1 MSKRVK
7 WSLIIVGVLAVGF
20 IGLNAFTGGEKAVE
34 VRIEE
39 VESRD
44 LVESVTASG
53 RVNPQTKVDLSADI
67 TGRIVRL
74 AVKEG
79 DLVSR
84 GQFLL
89 QIDPQQYQAAVQ
101 RAEASLAQ
109 ARAQE
114 AQARANWLQAQRD
127 YERMHEVQLSNP
139 QLISAEELDKLE
151 TAMEVQKALHDA
163 SRYTVEQNIAAMTD
177 AEWALGRTT
186 ITAPM
191 AGRITRL
198 NVEEG
203 ETAIM
208 GTLNKDAAT
217 LLTIADMSVFETKVR
232 VDETDVSRIKLGDSA
247 VVQIDAFRDTTF
259 VGHVTEISNSSVT
272 TAATQPG
279 QETAIDYEVTIQ
291 LNNPPA
297 DTRPDFSA
305 TAKIVTAVRQ
315 NVLSVP
321 IIALTVREEEGI
333 YPEDSGAVPVTAT
346 RATTQVGQRDVEGV
360 FIVGADGRVTFQ
372 PVQVGIAG
380 ENHFEVISGLQ
391 GGERIVGGTYQAI
404 RGLTEGS
411 LVREQEQQ
419 APPTTTKGV

>member
-7 WSLIIVGVLAVGF
+7 WSLIGVGVIVVALV
-20 IGLNAFTGGEKAVE
+20 GLNAFNSGEKAVE

-39 VESRD
+39 VEARD

-53 RVNPQTKVDLSADI
+53 RSNPQTKVDLSADI

-79 DLVSR
+79 DQVTR

-89 QIDPQQYQAAVQ
+89 QIDPQQYQASVQ
-101 RAEASLAQ
+101 RSEASLAQ

-127 YERMHEVQLSNP
+127 LERMLEVQKANP

-151 TAMEVQKALHDA
+151 TTVEVQKALHDA
-163 SRYTVEQNIAAMTD
+163 SRYTVEQNVAAMKD
-177 AEWALGRTT
+177 AQWALGRTT

-191 AGRITRL
+191 SGRITRL

-217 LLTIADMSVFETKVR
+217 LLTTADMSVFETKER
-232 VDETDVSRIKLGDSA
+232 VDDRDVSCLKLTDPA

-259 VGHVTEISNSSVT
+259 VGRVTEISNSSVT
-272 TAATQPG
+272 TAASQPG
-279 QETAIDYEVTIQ
+279 QESAVDYEVTIQ
-291 LNNPPA
+291 LDEPPA

-305 TAKIVTAVRQ
+305 TAKVVTAVRR

-321 IIALTVREEEGI
+321 IIALTVREEEGLQA
-333 YPEDSGAVPVTAT
+333 EDSGAVPVTAT
-346 RATTQVGQRDVEGV
+346 RATTRVGQRDVEGV
-360 FIVGADGRVTFQ
+360 FIVGADNRVTFR
-372 PVQVGIAG
+372 PVSVGIAG

-411 LVREQEQQ
+411 LVREQAKAES
-419 APPTTTKGV
+419 PTPTKGD

>member
-7 WSLIIVGVLAVGF
+7 WSVAAVAVVA
-20 IGLNAFTGGEKAVE
+20 IAVVILTAFNRGEKAVE

-39 VESRD
+39 VEARD

-53 RVNPQTKVDLSADI
+53 RINPQSKVDLSADI

-79 DLVSR
+79 DLVTE

-89 QIDPQQYQAAVQ
+89 QIDPQQFQATVQ
-101 RAEASLAQ
+101 RAEAALSQ

-127 YERMHEVQLSNP
+127 HERMLEVQKANA
-139 QLISAEELDKLE
+139 QLISAEELDKLG
-151 TAMEVQKALHDA
+151 TTVEVQKALHDA
-163 SRYTVEQNIAAMTD
+163 ARYTVEQNVAAVRD
-177 AEWALGRTT
+177 ARWALSRTT

-198 NVEEG
+198 NVESG

-232 VDETDVSRIKLGDSA
+232 VDETDVSRIKIGDSA

-259 VGHVTEISNSSVT
+259 VGRVTEISNSSVT
-272 TAATQPG
+272 TAASQPG
-279 QETAIDYEVTIQ
+279 QETAIDYEVTVQ
-291 LNNPPA
+291 LDNPPE

-305 TAKIVTAVRQ
+305 TAKIVTALRR
-315 NVLSVP
+315 NAISVP
-321 IIALTVREEEGI
+321 IIALTVREEEGL
-333 YPEDSGAVPVTAT
+333 EADDSGAVAVTAT
-346 RATTQVGQRDVEGV
+346 KAATQVGQRDVEGV
-360 FIVGADGRVTFQ
+360 FIVGADNRVTFH

-380 ENHFEVISGLQ
+380 EKHFEVVSGLK
-391 GGERIVGGTYQAI
+391 GGERIVSGTYQAI
-404 RGLTEGS
+404 RELREGM
-411 LVREQEQQ
+411 LVSEPETK
-419 APPTTTKGV
+419 APETPSKGA